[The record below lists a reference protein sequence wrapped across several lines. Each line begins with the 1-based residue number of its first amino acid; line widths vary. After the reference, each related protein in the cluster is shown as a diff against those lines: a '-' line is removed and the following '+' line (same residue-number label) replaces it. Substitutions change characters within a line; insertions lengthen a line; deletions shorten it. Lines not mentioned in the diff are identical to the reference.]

1 MTSDRYSMV
10 MLLSGGIGGAPM
22 QSIAHQLLYEHD
34 WGERRMKKLRFV
46 WTSRDP
52 QVMSNM
58 NVISKNNASIKNF
71 AIENATII
79 DNDHESSRGWDKS
92 SAQNIDISAS
102 FIASN
107 GFTSLPESINTDEQL
122 DGVMSLND
130 FVDIDDEEQDEVSK
144 YEQKNDDDSVINLET
159 AGSIFTIETTRG
171 VATNSHM
178 VGDEVFGSE
187 SAGELLELDCYL
199 TAKEIQ
205 EGCRLGELPFVNQCR
220 PDMKNIFLTM
230 RKEAIRKGEKRVA
243 VCICAPNRLVSIARE
258 ACVKFSNRHVRFDF
272 HSEEFD

>member
-1 MTSDRYSMV
+1 
-10 MLLSGGIGGAPM
+10 M
-22 QSIAHQLLYEHD
+22 QSIAHQLIYEHD
-34 WGERRMKKLRFV
+34 WGERQMKKLWFV

-58 NVISKNNASIKNF
+58 DVISKNNDSIKNF

-92 SAQNIDISAS
+92 SAQKLDASAS

-107 GFTSLPESINTDEQL
+107 GFTGLPGSSTMDEEP

-144 YEQKNDDDSVINLET
+144 CVQKNDDNAIINLET
-159 AGSIFTIETTRG
+159 AGSVFTTETTRG
-171 VATNSHM
+171 LATNSQM
-178 VGDEVFGSE
+178 VGDEFFGSE
-187 SAGELLELDCYL
+187 SGELLELDCYL

-205 EGCRLGELPFVNQCR
+205 DCRLGELPFVNQCR
-220 PDMKNIFLTM
+220 PDMKKIFLSM

-243 VCICAPNRLVSIARE
+243 VCVCAPKRLVSITRE

-272 HSEEFD
+272 HYEVFD

>member
-10 MLLSGGIGGAPM
+10 MLISGGIGVTPM
-22 QSIAHQLLYEHD
+22 QSIAHQLIYEHD
-34 WGERRMKKLRFV
+34 WGERRMKKLWFV

-58 NVISKNNASIKNF
+58 DVISRNNDSIKNF

-79 DNDHESSRGWDKS
+79 DNDHESSRGWDKC
-92 SAQNIDISAS
+92 SAQKLHASAS

-107 GFTSLPESINTDEQL
+107 GFTGLPGSSTLDEEQ

-130 FVDIDDEEQDEVSK
+130 FIDIDDEEQDEVSK
-144 YEQKNDDDSVINLET
+144 CVQKNVDNAIINLET
-159 AGSIFTIETTRG
+159 AGSVFTTETMRG
-171 VATNSHM
+171 LATNSHM

-187 SAGELLELDCYL
+187 SGELLELDCYL
-199 TAKEIQ
+199 TSKEIQ
-205 EGCRLGELPFVNQCR
+205 DCRLGELPFVNQCR
-220 PDMKNIFLTM
+220 PDIKKIFLSM
-230 RKEAIRKGEKRVA
+230 RKDAIRKGEKRVA
-243 VCICAPNRLVSIARE
+243 VCVCAPKRLVSITRE

-272 HSEEFD
+272 HSEVFD